1 MLKYCSTAPFA
12 ACSLDSIQDSNFN
25 FGFQTSKTS
34 EYPILFGE
42 CKDFLDMVQKVKFR
56 SENCFWSSPKNF
68 GIPKMKMDFQNLD

>member
-34 EYPILFGE
+34 EYTILFWE
-42 CKDFLDMVQKVKFR
+42 CKDFLDMVQKVKLFLVH
-56 SENCFWSSPKNF
+56 SKKNEIGFPKY
-68 GIPKMKMDFQNLD
+68 